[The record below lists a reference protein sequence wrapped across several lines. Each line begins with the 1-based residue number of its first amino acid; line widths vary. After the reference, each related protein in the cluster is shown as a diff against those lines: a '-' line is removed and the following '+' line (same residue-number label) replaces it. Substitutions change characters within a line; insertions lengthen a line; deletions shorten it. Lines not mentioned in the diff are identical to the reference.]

1 MCGIWAYIGKY
12 GLIQLF
18 DSFKK
23 ISGRGPENFS
33 FNMVQE
39 DLFIGFHR
47 LAINGLSG
55 FGNQPFIKEKNF
67 KVNDKYQKHTIYT
80 VCNGEIYNYK
90 QIIENNEFDLQGKS
104 DCEVLPF
111 LYMKYQEDMIKYLDG
126 EFAFIMFII
135 NNETHEYKVFCGRD
149 PLGVRPLFYGTHQNN
164 LCIGSELK
172 CIEALC
178 QNVKVFP
185 PGYTLLYKDNQLN
198 FQEYYSYDRLLTLS
212 SDYTLEETYQK
223 IREVFTRSVK
233 KRLSSERPLGCLL
246 SGGLD
251 SSIVSAVTS
260 RLFQMLSLEDG
271 TNFQHQLRT
280 FTIGLEGATD
290 IKYAELVAKKINS
303 KHTTFIVTIEEAL
316 KAIDEVIYT
325 IESYDCTTVRA
336 SVWQYLLG
344 KKIRENTDIKVL
356 LTGEGSDE
364 LTSGYMYFHNAP
376 SKEESHIENV
386 RLLKDIHRFDG
397 LRVDR
402 AMSCHGLE
410 VRIPFL
416 DPEFIE
422 LYLSLDKKI
431 RCANNEGGMEKQL
444 FRDAFRG
451 EDLLPIEVLYRKKEA
466 FSDGTSSN
474 EKSWYEHIQE
484 HIDRMISN
492 EEYEED
498 KGKYEFN
505 KPDSKEK
512 YYYRKV
518 FEFYFGKKS
527 EGVIPYYWLPKWSGN
542 ITEPSARVLDVYK
555 KK

>member
-1 MCGIWAYIGKY
+1 MCGIWAYIGKA
-12 GLIQLF
+12 GVIKLVDAF
-18 DSFKK
+18 RK
-23 ISGRGPENFS
+23 ISGRGPENLS

-39 DLFIGFHR
+39 DLYIGFHR

-55 FGNQPFIKEKNF
+55 FGNQPFIKETYFNYMDNK
-67 KVNDKYQKHTIYT
+67 DLHTIYA

-90 QIIENNEFDLQGKS
+90 QIVENHEFDLRGKS
-104 DCEVLPF
+104 DCEVIPF
-111 LYMKYQEDMIKYLDG
+111 LYIKYKENMIKYLDG
-126 EFAFIMFII
+126 EFAFIVMDV
-135 NNETHEYKVFCGRD
+135 NNVTNEFKVVCGRD
-149 PLGVRPLFYGTHQNN
+149 PLGVRPLFYGTKDNS
-164 LCIGSELK
+164 LCLGSELK
-172 CIEALC
+172 SINDLC
-178 QNVKVFP
+178 TSVNVFP
-185 PGYTLLYKDNQLN
+185 PGHIMTYENNATS
-198 FQEYYSYDRLLTLS
+198 FIEYYSYDKLLNLSITLS
-212 SDYTLEETYQK
+212 KEGMYKQ
-223 IREVFTRSVK
+223 IREKFVSSVS

-251 SSIVSAVTS
+251 SSMVSAVTS
-260 RLFQMLSLEDG
+260 RLVP
-271 TNFQHQLRT
+271 HQLRT

-290 IKYAELVAKKINS
+290 IKYAEMVAKHINS
-303 KHTTFIVTIEEAL
+303 KHTTFIVTVEEAL
-316 KAIDEVIYT
+316 AAIREVIYQ

-344 KKIRENTDIKVL
+344 KKIKEHTDIKVL

-376 SKEESHIENV
+376 SVDEMHKENV

-402 AMSCHGLE
+402 AMACHGLE

-422 LYLSLDKKI
+422 LYLSLDSEM
-431 RCANNEGGMEKQL
+431 RMASRGMEKQL
-444 FRDAFRG
+444 FRDAFR
-451 EDLLPIEVLYRKKEA
+451 EENLLPSKVLYRRKEA

-474 EKSWYEHIQE
+474 DKSWYEHIQE
-484 HIDRMISN
+484 YIDKLVSD
-492 EEYEED
+492 EEFEEMRTRY
-498 KGKYEFN
+498 KFN
-505 KPDSKEK
+505 GPDSKEK

-518 FEFYFGKKS
+518 FELHFGGKA

-542 ITEPSARVLDVYK
+542 ITEPSARVLDAYK